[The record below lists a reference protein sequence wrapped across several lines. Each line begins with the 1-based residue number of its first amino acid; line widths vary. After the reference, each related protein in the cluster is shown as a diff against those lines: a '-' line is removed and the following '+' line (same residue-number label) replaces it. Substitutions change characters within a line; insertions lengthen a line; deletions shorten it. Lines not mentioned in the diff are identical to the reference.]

1 MTHVRLRGYLHPHV
15 TGTLQLT
22 PGAAHSPSLPQAM
35 TTYGRD
41 GRPPAGEP
49 HPFTIFQPNPASR
62 TRLITARC
70 TWRGRAAHVAL
81 PAIRKSA
88 VLTRAN
94 RPVAVL
100 VPCCLLLLRVCLV
113 VSLLLGGSVRVPCP
127 TDWFGAAATTAARH
141 TQGGEPL
148 KVHRRYR
155 RHPGHQARGP
165 VRGDND

>member
-1 MTHVRLRGYLHPHV
+1 MFVFGGISTRTLRELSNSHLGRRTHHRFPRPC
-15 TGTLQLT
+15 
-22 PGAAHSPSLPQAM
+22 
-35 TTYGRD
+35 TTDGRD

-49 HPFTIFQPNPASR
+49 HPCTICQPNPGHTCPPFANPP
-62 TRLITARC
+62 
-70 TWRGRAAHVAL
+70 HM

-100 VPCCLLLLRVCLV
+100 VPCCVSSRPCLPCCL
-113 VSLLLGGSVRVPCP
+113 SSPRWFRVPCS
-127 TDWFGAAATTAARH
+127 TGWFRAAATTAARH